1 MPAGSRRWTPD
12 SDGHG
17 ALRATSSPPGHKAHH
32 QCGAHCAAST
42 LPGATLPSKH
52 TGELAL
58 IRTVAGMRLSPA
70 AQSRCSRRPDRSAA
84 DSRERSIMPT
94 APSAA
99 IDCFASASPGA
110 VEHLEV
116 VLLPGGHVSPI
127 GSEPDLEATWEV
139 LGQIGEAGTTMGFI
153 RVEMAG
159 VSWATLIPRD

>member
-1 MPAGSRRWTPD
+1 MPA
-12 SDGHG
+12 
-17 ALRATSSPPGHKAHH
+17 
-32 QCGAHCAAST
+32 
-42 LPGATLPSKH
+42 
-52 TGELAL
+52 
-58 IRTVAGMRLSPA
+58 
-70 AQSRCSRRPDRSAA
+70 
-84 DSRERSIMPT
+84 

-139 LGQIGEAGTTMGFI
+139 LGHTGEAGTTMGFI

-159 VSWATLIPRD
+159 ASWATLIPRDRLGRIEAGLPVKLRRQSSVAQDPLVGWTLFC